1 MRQVFE
7 KIKDGLIDY
16 ISSNELKYVV
26 CGISGGL
33 DSAVNS
39 AILSIVRNHLE
50 LERGQRLGMYGA
62 FIHIESNKSEER
74 RTARLVGEAFY
85 GNGNYEELDFTNLY
99 MATLQ
104 SFGEF
109 SLDSQEGKIRRGNIK
124 ARLRANYLRHK
135 AHEFGGIMIDNSN
148 KTEYNLGFFTIGD
161 GGDVSPLFYLWK
173 SEVYELA
180 KYLIEYFKFRE
191 TYTHKDNEE
200 LAEKDRKMQEALQA
214 AIDMTPTDGLGISNS
229 DLEQIGADS
238 YEQVDEILKC
248 YFSNRILGMLSYHSA
263 IERVKDS
270 LDSIKPE
277 IIEAV
282 LMRHFKSEFKRGGLP
297 KPINN
302 R

>member
-7 KIKDGLIDY
+7 KIRDGLIDY
-16 ISSNELKYVV
+16 ISRNELKYVV
-26 CGISGGL
+26 CGVSGGL

-62 FIHIESNKSEER
+62 FIHIESNKPEER
-74 RTARLVGEAFY
+74 RTAKLVGEAFY

-248 YFSNRILGMLSYHSA
+248 YFSNRILGMLSYYSA
-263 IERVKDS
+263 IEQVKNS

>member
-238 YEQVDEILKC
+238 YEQIDEILKC

>member
-1 MRQVFE
+1 
-7 KIKDGLIDY
+7 
-16 ISSNELKYVV
+16 
-26 CGISGGL
+26 
-33 DSAVNS
+33 
-39 AILSIVRNHLE
+39 
-50 LERGQRLGMYGA
+50 
-62 FIHIESNKSEER
+62 
-74 RTARLVGEAFY
+74 
-85 GNGNYEELDFTNLY
+85 
-99 MATLQ
+99 
-104 SFGEF
+104 
-109 SLDSQEGKIRRGNIK
+109 
-124 ARLRANYLRHK
+124 
-135 AHEFGGIMIDNSN
+135 MIDNSN

-238 YEQVDEILKC
+238 YEQIDEILKC

>member
-7 KIKDGLIDY
+7 KIRDGLIDY
-16 ISSNELKYVV
+16 ISRNELKYVV
-26 CGISGGL
+26 CGVSGGL

-39 AILSIVRNHLE
+39 AILSVVRNHLE
-50 LERGQRLGMYGA
+50 LERGQKLGMYGA
-62 FIHIESNKSEER
+62 FIHIESNKPKER
-74 RTARLVGEAFY
+74 RTAKLVGEAFY

-238 YEQVDEILKC
+238 YEQIDEILKC

>member
-50 LERGQRLGMYGA
+50 LERGQRLSMYGA
-62 FIHIESNKSEER
+62 FIHIESNKPEER
-74 RTARLVGEAFY
+74 RTAKLVGEAFY

-109 SLDSQEGKIRRGNIK
+109 SLDSQEGKIRRGNVK

-238 YEQVDEILKC
+238 YEQIDEILKC